1 MEELIKDFNKSKL
14 ELKESNNAEVLSLD
28 IAIKSYADNILVLQ
42 KQIDSYTKSKD
53 PKDLKAAAFTI
64 DLMSALINET
74 TSTIP
79 NKDKL
84 STKSIDFEKLD
95 AEDKIIM
102 QEIMQDI
109 NKGKITKQKNILFY
123 LKELETVDYSM
134 KKLMTEIDQ
143 QELGFE
149 DLSETIAGL
158 DFDAIDV
165 ENMDLDSI
173 TATFESLEQL
183 NIEQV
188 TESVSESIA
197 ETSQAIQQA
206 TEQVS
211 EILWEDFYTVNEMLD
226 FINDELNT
234 NVTLYQFDYLVGNL
248 YDLSIWTGGYYTVGQ
263 NTWAEAVA
271 DYNSVNGTNLSP
283 EEALS
288 LSAEVICFYSN
299 C

>member
-1 MEELIKDFNKSKL
+1 MIKNIISLCLLTLLLSFGLYAEETPIIELKDHKIALSKQMEELIKDFNKSKL

-134 KKLMTEIDQ
+134 KKLMT
-143 QELGFE
+143 
-149 DLSETIAGL
+149 
-158 DFDAIDV
+158 
-165 ENMDLDSI
+165 
-173 TATFESLEQL
+173 
-183 NIEQV
+183 
-188 TESVSESIA
+188 
-197 ETSQAIQQA
+197 
-206 TEQVS
+206 
-211 EILWEDFYTVNEMLD
+211 
-226 FINDELNT
+226 
-234 NVTLYQFDYLVGNL
+234 
-248 YDLSIWTGGYYTVGQ
+248 
-263 NTWAEAVA
+263 
-271 DYNSVNGTNLSP
+271 
-283 EEALS
+283 
-288 LSAEVICFYSN
+288 
-299 C
+299 